1 MILSEQTFVDTAR
14 GRFHMRTTPGDG
26 FPVVMLHGWPESS
39 YCWTQVAEHLA
50 GPFRLIAPDLRGL
63 GDSVRTAE
71 PEAYGKQALA
81 QDVLA
86 LLDEIGVDQ
95 FHLVGHD
102 WGGAVAQ
109 EVALA
114 APQRVQ
120 RLCLMNIVIINN
132 LRGTREA
139 LEKAGRK
146 GNFHAW
152 YQHFQQAPKLAE
164 AMIPGNEEAWLSY
177 FLRNWSGEPFPAD
190 ALEEYVRYYRIPGTP
205 TAGANYYRAMRE
217 DSKRWA
223 TLADHKHPMP
233 ALYIYG
239 NKDPVI
245 IPEYLNHADDGFE
258 NLQIRE
264 IEAGH
269 FVQEEQ
275 PETVARYLSEFL
287 NEDKPLLSPEPA

>member
-1 MILSEQTFVDTAR
+1 MKLSEKQFVDTPR
-14 GRFHMRTTPGDG
+14 GRFHVRTTASDG

-39 YCWTQVAEHLA
+39 YCWTPIAERLD
-50 GPFRLIAPDLRGL
+50 GPFRIIAPDLRGL

-71 PEAYGKQALA
+71 RDDYRKQALA
-81 QDVLA
+81 EDVLA
-86 LLDEIGVDQ
+86 VLDAMGVEQ

-120 RLCLMNIVIINN
+120 RLCLMNIVVINN

-139 LEKAGRK
+139 LEKACSR

-152 YQHFQQAPKLAE
+152 YQHFQQSPNLAE

-190 ALEEYVRYYRIPGTP
+190 ALAEYVRYYRLPGTP
-205 TAGANYYRAMRE
+205 AAGANYYRAMRD

-223 TLADHKHPMP
+223 TLAGRKFPMP

-245 IPEYLNHADDGFE
+245 IPEYLNHLEDAFE
-258 NLQIRE
+258 NIKVEQ

-275 PETVARYLSEFL
+275 PDAVARHLGKFL
-287 NEDKPLLSPEPA
+287 DKSGKS

>member
-1 MILSEQTFVDTAR
+1 MKLSEKQFVDTPR
-14 GRFHMRTTPGDG
+14 GRFHVRTTAGDG
-26 FPVVMLHGWPESS
+26 LPVVMLHGWPESS
-39 YCWTQVAEHLA
+39 YCWTPIAERLN
-50 GPFRLIAPDLRGL
+50 GPFRIIAPDLRGL
-63 GDSVRTAE
+63 GDSVRTTE
-71 PEAYGKQALA
+71 RDDYRKQALA
-81 QDVLA
+81 EDVLA
-86 LLDEIGVDQ
+86 VLDTMGIDQ

-120 RLCLMNIVIINN
+120 RLCLMNIVVINN

-139 LEKAGRK
+139 LEKACSR

-152 YQHFQQAPKLAE
+152 YQHFQQSPKLAE
-164 AMIPGNEEAWLSY
+164 AMIPGNEEAWLSH
-177 FLRNWSGEPFPAD
+177 FLRNWSGAPFPAD
-190 ALEEYVRYYRIPGTP
+190 ALAEYVRYYRLPDTP
-205 TAGANYYRAMRE
+205 TAGANYYRAMRD

-223 TLADHKHPMP
+223 TLAGRKFPMP

-245 IPEYLNHADDGFE
+245 IPEYLNHLEDAFE
-258 NLQIRE
+258 NIKVEQ

-275 PETVARYLSEFL
+275 PDAVARHLDAFL
-287 NEDKPLLSPEPA
+287 KQPGKS

>member
-1 MILSEQTFVDTAR
+1 MKLSEKQFTDTPR
-14 GRFHMRTTPGDG
+14 GRFHVRTTAGDG

-39 YCWTQVAEHLA
+39 YCWTPIAERLDGA
-50 GPFRLIAPDLRGL
+50 FRVIAPDLRGL
-63 GDSVRTAE
+63 GDSVRTADRDD
-71 PEAYGKQALA
+71 YRKQALA
-81 QDVLA
+81 EDVLA
-86 LLDEIGVDQ
+86 VLDAMGVEQ

-120 RLCLMNIVIINN
+120 RLCLMNIVVINN

-139 LEKAGRK
+139 LEKACSR

-152 YQHFQQAPKLAE
+152 YQHFQQSPNLAE

-190 ALEEYVRYYRIPGTP
+190 ALAEYVRYYRLPGTP
-205 TAGANYYRAMRE
+205 AAGASYYRAMRD

-223 TLADHKHPMP
+223 TLAGRKFPMP
-233 ALYIYG
+233 SLYIYG

-245 IPEYLNHADDGFE
+245 IPEYLNHLEDAFE
-258 NLQIRE
+258 NVRVEQ

-275 PETVARYLSEFL
+275 PDAVARHLNAFL
-287 NEDKPLLSPEPA
+287 KQPRAGA